1 LSFQNLAFRL
11 LKYHDL
17 SRLFPEL
24 SGVFK
29 KVLANDG
36 HKDGQEDRD
45 DEDRDDEDRDDE
57 DRDDE
62 DRDDEDRDDE
72 DRDDEDRD
80 DEDRDDEDGDDED
93 EEENETWDG
102 NTARDRNIAIACRF
116 PQRTKEKLKDMEVFL
131 DQSQEIYNRE
141 YLLRESFVSLTD

>member
-1 LSFQNLAFRL
+1 MSGTHAISLSLAFQNLAFRL

-24 SGVFK
+24 WGVFK

-36 HKDGQEDRD
+36 HKDGQED
-45 DEDRDDEDRDDE
+45 E
-57 DRDDE
+57 
-62 DRDDEDRDDE
+62 
-72 DRDDEDRD
+72 
-80 DEDRDDEDGDDED
+80 DDED

-102 NTARDRNIAIACRF
+102 NTARDRNRAIACRF

-131 DQSQEIYNRE
+131 TKVKKYIT
-141 YLLRESFVSLTD
+141 VSTCYVKALCFID

>member
-1 LSFQNLAFRL
+1 LSGTHAISLSLAFQNLAFRL
-11 LKYHDL
+11 LKCHDL

-45 DEDRDDEDRDDE
+45 EEDRDEEDR
-57 DRDDE
+57 
-62 DRDDEDRDDE
+62 
-72 DRDDEDRD
+72 
-80 DEDRDDEDGDDED
+80 DDED
-93 EEENETWDG
+93 EEENETWDE

-141 YLLRESFVSLTD
+141 YLLRESFMFH

>member
-1 LSFQNLAFRL
+1 MSFQNLAFRL

-45 DEDRDDEDRDDE
+45 DEDRDDED
-57 DRDDE
+57 
-62 DRDDEDRDDE
+62 
-72 DRDDEDRD
+72 
-80 DEDRDDEDGDDED
+80 GDDED

-102 NTARDRNIAIACRF
+102 NTARDRNIAIACQF

-131 DQSQEIYNRE
+131 DHSQEIYNRE

>member
-1 LSFQNLAFRL
+1 MSGTHAISLSLAFQNLAFRL

-45 DEDRDDEDRDDE
+45 DEDRDDEDG
-57 DRDDE
+57 
-62 DRDDEDRDDE
+62 
-72 DRDDEDRD
+72 
-80 DEDRDDEDGDDED
+80 DDEDGDDED

-102 NTARDRNIAIACRF
+102 NTARDRNIAIACQF

-141 YLLRESFVSLTD
+141 YLLRESFMFH

>member
-1 LSFQNLAFRL
+1 LAFQNLAFRL
-11 LKYHDL
+11 LKCHDL

-45 DEDRDDEDRDDE
+45 EEDR
-57 DRDDE
+57 
-62 DRDDEDRDDE
+62 
-72 DRDDEDRD
+72 
-80 DEDRDDEDGDDED
+80 DDED
-93 EEENETWDG
+93 EEENETWDE

-141 YLLRESFVSLTD
+141 YLLRESFMFH